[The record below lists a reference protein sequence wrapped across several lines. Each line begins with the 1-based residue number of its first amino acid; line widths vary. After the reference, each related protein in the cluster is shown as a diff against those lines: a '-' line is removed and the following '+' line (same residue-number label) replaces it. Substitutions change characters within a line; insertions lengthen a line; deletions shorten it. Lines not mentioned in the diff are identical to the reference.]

1 MVVQLIAP
9 AMIRYAITAEMLND
23 AILTK
28 ISQKGYTI
36 TSEKGAYG
44 VMINAE
50 KFVFRIY
57 DNGIIVFNYCIELRD
72 ETSYTEILEIKEE
85 KTKIIIDRG
94 GAVVQFLK
102 TVEES
107 VATAIPNIKES
118 FFFNGKY
125 VSYCL
130 AAYRVSQANKETG
143 YSLALKRSI
152 KEEQISTLNEQSLKI
167 VTVNEQT
174 QILLIWGARVLI
186 GDDELSLNL
195 YEDYVKNESEAQYL
209 WFIITSLDK
218 RIDSY
223 MLNETGRAA
232 DLSLLLDTSYSVL
245 YRKSKFDGV
254 ASSKSHRYE
263 IEIFN
268 SIVAA
273 SKIDYLYENL
283 EKKIRLL
290 KEKSS
295 LVEEQI
301 NKRNRKFVNV
311 LLGIIS
317 LLSAISTIYGF
328 VSVFQEGDKKI
339 TYIIVTVVAVVLF
352 AGANLLQYLGKRKLQ
367 GKNRKKKKK

>member
-1 MVVQLIAP
+1 MIVRLIAP
-9 AMIRYAITAEMLND
+9 AMIKYAITP
-23 AILTK
+23 T
-28 ISQKGYTI
+28 
-36 TSEKGAYG
+36 
-44 VMINAE
+44 MINESAIKKLNQE
-50 KFVFRIY
+50 GFHLGKDNDLFSVVINSENYTFRIY
-57 DNGIIVFNYCIELRD
+57 DNGILVFNYQMELPD
-72 ETSYTEILEIKEE
+72 VIPYQEVLTKKEE
-85 KTKIIIDRG
+85 KTREIIDREG
-94 GAVVQFLK
+94 SVVQFLK
-102 TVEES
+102 TIELVIES
-107 VATAIPNIKES
+107 IIPNIKES
-118 FFFNGKY
+118 LFFNGKY

-130 AAYRVSQANKETG
+130 ATYRVSPENKVTA
-143 YSLALKRSI
+143 YSLALKRPV
-152 KEEQISTLNEQSLKI
+152 KEDQIQSLNEQSLKV
-167 VTVNEQT
+167 VTVKDNT
-174 QILLIWGARVLI
+174 QLLLIWGARVLI

-195 YEDYVKNESEAQYL
+195 YDDYVKNESEAQYL

-254 ASSKSHRYE
+254 VSSKSHRYE

-268 SIVAA
+268 SIISA
-273 SKIDYLYENL
+273 SKIDYLYDNL

-295 LVEEQI
+295 LIEEEI
-301 NKRNRKFVNV
+301 DKKNRKFVNI

-328 VSVFQEGDKKI
+328 VSVFQDGDKKT

-352 AGANLLQYLGKRKLQ
+352 GAANLLQYLGKRKLV
-367 GKNRKKKKK
+367 GKKRKKKK

>member
-1 MVVQLIAP
+1 
-9 AMIRYAITAEMLND
+9 
-23 AILTK
+23 
-28 ISQKGYTI
+28 
-36 TSEKGAYG
+36 
-44 VMINAE
+44 
-50 KFVFRIY
+50 
-57 DNGIIVFNYCIELRD
+57 
-72 ETSYTEILEIKEE
+72 
-85 KTKIIIDRG
+85 
-94 GAVVQFLK
+94 
-102 TVEES
+102 
-107 VATAIPNIKES
+107 
-118 FFFNGKY
+118 
-125 VSYCL
+125 
-130 AAYRVSQANKETG
+130 
-143 YSLALKRSI
+143 
-152 KEEQISTLNEQSLKI
+152 
-167 VTVNEQT
+167 
-174 QILLIWGARVLI
+174 
-186 GDDELSLNL
+186 
-195 YEDYVKNESEAQYL
+195 
-209 WFIITSLDK
+209 
-218 RIDSY
+218 